1 MAFVSFVAGC
11 GATAVRPESDG
22 GVTPGAEAAVAS
34 DAGPRG
40 DVVLPL
46 VDVPA
51 ALVDAP
57 ADVSVPPRIDVPVP
71 PPLDAGPLT
80 ECDPANNGL
89 RCGPA
94 GSGCGGG
101 GGGGCSTASMCVC
114 GRDQRWS
121 CSVTLPP
128 GCDGGVSPTDAGP
141 APMCSLTGTWRAGI
155 DSMNIF
161 FVFTADGRWSGRPMP
176 DGPALVEGTFTL
188 AGDQLTLGG
197 EMGMSSGGCSPTDR
211 GVYRVQYRAGCAAMI
226 LALIS
231 EDCAPRGNT
240 LAMLQFS
247 RP

>member
-1 MAFVSFVAGC
+1 MVFLSLVTGC
-11 GATAVRPESDG
+11 GATAVRPEGDG
-22 GVTPGAEAAVAS
+22 GVMPGAEDAVAR
-34 DAGPRG
+34 DVGPRG
-40 DVVLPL
+40 DDVLPR

-51 ALVDAP
+51 ARVDAP
-57 ADVSVPPRIDVPVP
+57 ADVSMPPRVDVPVP
-71 PPLDAGPLT
+71 PPLDAGPRT
-80 ECDPANNGL
+80 ECDPANHGL

-101 GGGGCSTASMCVC
+101 GGGVCSAASMCVC
-114 GRDQRWS
+114 GPDERWR

-141 APMCSLTGTWRAGI
+141 ALMCSLTGTWRAGI
-155 DSMNIF
+155 ESMNIF
-161 FVFTADGRWSGRPMP
+161 FVFTADGRWSGRPTP

-211 GVYRVQYRAGCAAMI
+211 GVYRVQFRAGCAEMT
-226 LALIS
+226 LALRS
-231 EDCAPRGNT
+231 EDCAPRGST